1 MIYELLAN
9 LVLILHVTF
18 VAFVLIGALLVLRW
32 NRLIWIHL
40 PAVAWG
46 ALTEFAGIVCPLTPL
61 EVRLRQLGGEAG
73 YQGGCIEHYL
83 TAVLYPE
90 GLTRD
95 LQMWLGFG
103 ALLPNVLIYAWLFT
117 HRRKAH

>member
-1 MIYELLAN
+1 MIYQFLAN
-9 LVLILHVTF
+9 IVLILHATF
-18 VAFVLIGALLVLRW
+18 VAFVVVGAFLVLRW
-32 NRLIWIHL
+32 KRLIWFHL

-61 EVRLRQLGGEAG
+61 EVRLGQLGGEAG

-83 TAVLYPE
+83 IAVLYPE

-103 ALLPNVLIYAWLFT
+103 ALLPNVLVYAWLFAR
-117 HRRKAH
+117 RRKAH